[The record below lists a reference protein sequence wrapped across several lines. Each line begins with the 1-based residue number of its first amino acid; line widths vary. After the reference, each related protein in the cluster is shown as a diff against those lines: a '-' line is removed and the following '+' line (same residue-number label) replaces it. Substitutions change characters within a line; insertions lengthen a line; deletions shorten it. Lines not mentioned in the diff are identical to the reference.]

1 MHRLRRD
8 SDAVLVGVGT
18 VVRDDPSLTVR
29 RVAMPPN
36 RPQPTRVVIDPT
48 LRTPATSVLLTDGH
62 PTIIV
67 TDSAAAAPEDLKRAL
82 ARAPEV
88 TEIVRV
94 PRMPASEGAV
104 GAVRVGGLELEKVL
118 GVLEARGIRHLM
130 VEGGPA
136 TARSFLHQG
145 LVDRAILITAPVAF
159 EVQPVPSA
167 IDTSL
172 LHAAGLRALATHS
185 RWGPDT
191 TALWLKSGAVWPC
204 SGDPASW
211 P

>member
-1 MHRLRRD
+1 MIIIVAVVNVVV
-8 SDAVLVGVGT
+8 DAVLVGVGT

-67 TDSAAAAPEDLKRAL
+67 TDSAASAPEDLKRAL

-104 GAVRVGGLELEKVL
+104 EAAWVGGLELDKVL
-118 GVLEARGIRHLM
+118 GVLGKLMGAAWNASDDSSCQIAESMGIWLCCPSPPGACLILALEDDVR
-130 VEGGPA
+130 
-136 TARSFLHQG
+136 
-145 LVDRAILITAPVAF
+145 LVGSRTP
-159 EVQPVPSA
+159 P
-167 IDTSL
+167 
-172 LHAAGLRALATHS
+172 LRAGRARVSSPRRLRLTQPQELFTFQP
-185 RWGPDT
+185 R
-191 TALWLKSGAVWPC
+191 GAWP
-204 SGDPASW
+204 
-211 P
+211 